1 MNIGDKAPEIPKG
14 DRGVGLF
21 LCQGSLLQLFE
32 GAAQL
37 VGAGGAFAAAA
48 DAVDAG
54 DDIVDFLATDQLADA
69 LQVAVASAKEE
80 DLLDDVVLVGR
91 YVD

>member
-1 MNIGDKAPEIPKG
+1 M
-14 DRGVGLF
+14 
-21 LCQGSLLQLFE
+21 FE

-80 DLLDDVVLVGR
+80 DLLDDNCEQVPWVWYCMCFVFI
-91 YVD
+91 VDPVF

>member
-1 MNIGDKAPEIPKG
+1 M
-14 DRGVGLF
+14 RLF

-54 DDIVDFLATDQLADA
+54 DDIVDFLATNQLADA